1 MARLVSVRGTS
12 AHPMLRCLWQTTDH
26 GRLLH
31 THATQRPWPPSF
43 RHLPAK
49 RWASGI
55 TGRGIR
61 LAETESHLLHLHIA
75 CM

>member
-1 MARLVSVRGTS
+1 MSVRGTS
-12 AHPMLRCLWQTTDH
+12 AHPVLRCPVSWQTTDH
-26 GRLLH
+26 GRLP
-31 THATQRPWPPSF
+31 HARTTQRPWPSSF